1 MVVQDS
7 RARFVCFVPL
17 YSEMRKPLMIP
28 RQTLEASRVP
38 TILEDA
44 RASLFVLRSHY
55 RDARDREAF
64 HGLNENIFYLYL
76 N

>member
-7 RARFVCFVPL
+7 RARFVCSPL

-55 RDARDREAF
+55 RDARDRGAF